1 MKSKHCPYTITFYG
15 ALFGEVSPSQLPLP
29 PVTSVCVCVFVQ
41 GDVMICMELMHK
53 SLHEVYKLVYDKL
66 GLRIPEPVVGRMAE
80 SVSFQ
85 ITLSVSVY
93 NCIHF
98 TQTLKALHF
107 LKEELKVLHRG
118 KC

>member
-1 MKSKHCPYTITFYG
+1 
-15 ALFGEVSPSQLPLP
+15 
-29 PVTSVCVCVFVQ
+29 
-41 GDVMICMELMHK
+41 MICMELMHK